1 MSNNLYGSIQHA
13 LRTSTASLQGQIDQ
27 ARELMK
33 QIDGDDPLKVKQVE
47 EDMKNINTTLT
58 YLKGIEDLLVKM
70 SNLPQ

>member
-1 MSNNLYGSIQHA
+1 MSNNLYGSITHA
-13 LRTSTASLQGQIDQ
+13 LRTTQTQLQGQLDE

-33 QIDGDDPLKVKQVE
+33 SANDDDPQKVKQVE
-47 EDMKNINTTLT
+47 IEMKNIDTTLT